1 LGLLVAVTTMRYR
14 MLWCPRTP
22 LLCNTVTNDTKYNKA
37 MPYFNSLRL
46 RRLRHLKRMSLA
58 DVSRTTGITKAQL
71 SLIENG
77 KVDPRISTVI
87 RILEC
92 YGCVLADLGPSRAQR
107 RTMGEVRSAA
117 DSGAARLRAAG
128 LGPSD
133 SVARL
138 DRKDRLQQDTTVER
152 EAMATRG

>member
-1 LGLLVAVTTMRYR
+1 
-14 MLWCPRTP
+14 
-22 LLCNTVTNDTKYNKA
+22 

-77 KVDPRISTVI
+77 KVDPRISTVV

-92 YGCVLADLGPSRAQR
+92 YGCVLADLGPGRAQR

-117 DSGAARLRAAG
+117 ESGASRLRAVG

-133 SVARL
+133 PVARL